1 MSEEFRKFLID
12 ELGKIKEYTLSDGIG
27 VYNTYTYALKKY
39 DEFHEPVVIP
49 KFMSDWIEE
58 NRERYKNTF
67 FSIGYDLYNNVIHP
81 PVDDWIIGNQEK
93 FVQAW
98 FDAYKVEEESLY
110 CALAKGHELITN
122 DDTFKYWNF
131 DTFNNGMFLSNRDVG
146 HERYLTVMSKAEW
159 NKLGIND
166 SNADFIKV
174 EAAK

>member
-12 ELGKIKEYTLSDGIG
+12 ELCKIKEYTLSDGIG

-39 DEFHEPVVIP
+39 DELHEPVVIP

-67 FSIGYDLYNNVIHP
+67 FSIGYDLYSNTIHP

-93 FVQAW
+93 FVRAW
-98 FDAYKVEEESLY
+98 FDAYKIEKEPLY
-110 CALAKGHELITN
+110 HALIKGYELIDGGETYWYFDMS
-122 DDTFKYWNF
+122 DDGVFVGKLHSIHDNF
-131 DTFNNGMFLSNRDVG
+131 IIA
-146 HERYLTVMSKAEW
+146 MSKVGW

-166 SNADFIKV
+166 SNADFIEV
-174 EAAK
+174 EN